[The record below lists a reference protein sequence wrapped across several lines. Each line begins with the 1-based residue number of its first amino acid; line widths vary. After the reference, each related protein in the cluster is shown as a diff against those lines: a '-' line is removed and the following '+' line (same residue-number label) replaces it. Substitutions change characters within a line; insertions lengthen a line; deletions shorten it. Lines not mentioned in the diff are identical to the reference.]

1 MLEATAFAEPR
12 VPFFSTVT
20 CRLEGA
26 QDIVPILL
34 QQLTAPVRFTQA
46 VMALRD
52 LGARTFIEVGPG
64 TVLSGLIRR
73 IDKSLSSVS
82 VSGPDD
88 IARAQELVSG
98 A

>member
-1 MLEATAFAEPR
+1 
-12 VPFFSTVT
+12 
-20 CRLEGA
+20 
-26 QDIVPILL
+26 
-34 QQLTAPVRFTQA
+34 
-46 VMALRD
+46 MALRD

-64 TVLSGLIRR
+64 NVLSGLIRR

-88 IARAQELVSG
+88 IARAQELVAG